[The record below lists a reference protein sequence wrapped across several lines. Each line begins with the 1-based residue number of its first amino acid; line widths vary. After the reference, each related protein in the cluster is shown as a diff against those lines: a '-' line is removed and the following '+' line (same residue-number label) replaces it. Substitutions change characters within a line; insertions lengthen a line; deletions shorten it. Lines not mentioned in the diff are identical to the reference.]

1 MKSKD
6 FALFSTL
13 RTIYVN
19 EEPDRF
25 NPYLLS
31 LNNKRDSVAESASK
45 KAFDI
50 CSVSSDDSDEDAVIF
65 IRKKEEPVPCHDPK
79 KISQDE
85 CKQIQKKKTE
95 QFL

>member
-1 MKSKD
+1 MYPGMKSKD

-25 NPYLLS
+25 NPYLMS
-31 LNNKRDSVAESASK
+31 LNKKVSHGPVAASK
-45 KAFDI
+45 KAFDV

-65 IRKKEEPVPCHDPK
+65 IRKKEEK
-79 KISQDE
+79 KE
-85 CKQIQKKKTE
+85 E
-95 QFL
+95 